1 MSWEVRT
8 MRSGTSFF
16 NGTLYRKAF
25 FRFWPI
31 WALYGTMWLLI
42 LPLRFLAEAMRG
54 SVRSDLTD
62 TEYLLQMAKDIPDML
77 SFGVFTALV
86 AGVVC
91 AMAVFSYLYSSRSAC
106 MMHALPARREALF
119 VSHYLAGLS
128 FLLLPHL
135 AVYAL
140 TVAVEAALGC
150 LELVPLTTWLLTQS
164 GVCLFF
170 YSFAVF
176 CAMFTGNLVALPVF
190 YGILNFLATILVRLV
205 ETVCSTFLY
214 GFEQFPSQVWD
225 ARAWLTPVRN
235 LTTAVSPEYQASPG
249 GGFTSILTGGIQS
262 PETVAVY
269 AAAGVLL
276 AAAALLVY
284 RARHIESA
292 KDVVAVKLVRP
303 VFKYG
308 FAFCTGLT
316 GGMAT
321 AAILL
326 QESGAGLTFWVVV
339 WGIIGYFAAE
349 MLLKKS
355 FRVLRAWKGGAALG
369 VVMLLLCLSVSLDWY
384 GFESRV
390 PAADQVESVSVY
402 GLEGVP
408 NDGATYG
415 PFSNNLE
422 LSDPDDIELVTQL
435 HQAAVQSEGLQD
447 DGRQPQPEQGWGDGY
462 VYLQLTYH
470 LSDGRTME
478 RRYTGLPIYEKDL
491 ETQGTFTWAANQ
503 LTTDR
508 DHAASLY
515 SFDQLDQGRLVEAF
529 LERVWN
535 TQRQEYETIYIDGSV
550 QALYDAVK
558 QDFAEGTIGVRYL
571 LEDSQERQDNTCV
584 TDLYFTVE
592 IPEDSSDQGPSSSAT
607 TYDWSITLT
616 PHASHTL
623 ALLRELGALDETHIA
638 PTYGEYLSDTETT
651 YDGYRNPDGSIPE
664 DLLYDAPDTR
674 TVS

>member
-54 SVRSDLTD
+54 SVRSDQSTL
-62 TEYLLQMAKDIPDML
+62 EYLQQIARDIPSAL
-77 SFGVFTALV
+77 PFGVTAAAV

-91 AMAVFSYLYSSRSAC
+91 AMAVFAYLYSSRSAC

-190 YGILNFLATILVRLV
+190 YGILNFLVMLVTSLV
-205 ETVCSTFLY
+205 VTVCRQFLY
-214 GFEQFPSQVWD
+214 GFYNFPS
-225 ARAWLTPVRN
+225 ALYAAAEWLTPALN
-235 LTTAVSPEYQASPG
+235 LYRAVVPTYTTDAVLVY
-249 GGFTSILTGGIQS
+249 S
-262 PETVAVY
+262 PETVGIY
-269 AAAGVLL
+269 AAAGVVL

-321 AAILL
+321 CSVLL
-326 QESGAGLTFWVVV
+326 LTGSLSLTVWVLV
-339 WGIIGYFAAE
+339 WSLIGYFAAE

-355 FRVLRAWKGGAALG
+355 FRVLKAWKGSVAMGA
-369 VVMLLLCLSVSLDWY
+369 VMLLLCLSVSLDWY
-384 GFESRV
+384 GFENRV
-390 PAADQVESVSVY
+390 PAADQVESVELW
-402 GLEGVP
+402 GL
-408 NDGATYG
+408 NGAPVDDAGSKLT
-415 PFSNNLE
+415 FT
-422 LSDPDDIELVTQL
+422 DPEDVALAIQL
-435 HQAAVQSEGLQD
+435 HQLAIQAE
-447 DGRQPQPEQGWGDGY
+447 PEANGESSGDCY
-462 VYLQLTYH
+462 THLYFTYT
-470 LSDGRTME
+470 LSDGRTFE
-478 RRYTGLPIYEKDL
+478 RAYTGLPLFESDL
-491 ETQGTFTWAANQ
+491 EQEGTLTWTANQ
-503 LTTDR
+503 ILSDR
-508 DHAASLY
+508 DNAAQMY
-515 SFDQLDQGRLVEAF
+515 GFDQIEKGRVVDAYLDM
-529 LERVWN
+529 VWN
-535 TQRQEYETIYIDGSV
+535 TQTQSYETVYIDGSA
-550 QALYDAVK
+550 QELYDAVK

-571 LEDSQERQDNTCV
+571 LEDSQERCDNTCV
-584 TDLYFTVE
+584 TDLYFVFMSQTSDDPSQ
-592 IPEDSSDQGPSSSAT
+592 PEDVPSS
-607 TYDWSITLT
+607 YEWHITLT
-616 PHASHTL
+616 PNASHTL
-623 ALLRELGALDETHIA
+623 ALLRELGTLDDTHIA

>member
-54 SVRSDLTD
+54 SVRSDQSTL
-62 TEYLLQMAKDIPDML
+62 EYLQQIARDIPSAL
-77 SFGVFTALV
+77 PFGVTAAAV

-140 TVAVEAALGC
+140 TLAVEASLSCLALG
-150 LELVPLTTWLLTQS
+150 PLTTWLLAQS
-164 GVCLFF
+164 GMCLFF

-190 YGILNFLATILVRLV
+190 YGILNFLATILVQLL
-205 ETVCSTFLY
+205 ETVCRQFLY
-214 GFEQFPSQVWD
+214 GFYNFPS
-225 ARAWLTPVRN
+225 ALYAAAEWLTPALN
-235 LTTAVSPEYQASPG
+235 LYRAVVPTYTTDAVLVY
-249 GGFTSILTGGIQS
+249 S
-262 PETVAVY
+262 PETVGIY
-269 AAAGVLL
+269 AAAGVVL

-292 KDVVAVKLVRP
+292 GDVVAVKLVRP

-355 FRVLRAWKGGAALG
+355 FRVLKAWKGSVALG
-369 VVMLLLCLSVSLDWY
+369 AVMLLLCLSVSLDWY

-390 PAADQVESVSVY
+390 PAADQVESVTVY

-571 LEDSQERQDNTCV
+571 LEDSQERQDNTCI

-607 TYDWSITLT
+607 AYDWSITLT

-623 ALLRELGALDETHIA
+623 ALLRELGALDDTHVA
-638 PTYGEYLSDTETT
+638 PTYGTYLNDTESL
-651 YDGYRNPDGSIPE
+651 YDTYRNPDGSLPE
-664 DLLYDAPDTR
+664 DILYDARYADGPTAVL
-674 TVS
+674 TSP

>member
-1 MSWEVRT
+1 

-54 SVRSDLTD
+54 SVRSDQSTL
-62 TEYLLQMAKDIPDML
+62 EYLQQIARDIPSAL
-77 SFGVFTALV
+77 PFGVTAAAV

-91 AMAVFSYLYSSRSAC
+91 AMAVFAYLYSSRSAC

-140 TVAVEAALGC
+140 TLAVEASLGC
-150 LELVPLTTWLLTQS
+150 LALGPLTTWLLVQS

-190 YGILNFLATILVRLV
+190 YGILNFLVMLVTSLV
-205 ETVCSTFLY
+205 VTVCRQFLY
-214 GFEQFPSQVWD
+214 GFYNFPS
-225 ARAWLTPVRN
+225 ALYAAAEWLTPALN
-235 LTTAVSPEYQASPG
+235 LYRAVVPTYTTDAVLVY
-249 GGFTSILTGGIQS
+249 S
-262 PETVAVY
+262 PETVGIY
-269 AAAGVLL
+269 AAAGVVL

-390 PAADQVESVSVY
+390 PAADQVESVELW
-402 GLEGVP
+402 GL
-408 NDGATYG
+408 NGAPVDDAGSKLT
-415 PFSNNLE
+415 FT
-422 LSDPDDIELVTQL
+422 DPEDVALAIQL
-435 HQAAVQSEGLQD
+435 HQLAIQAE
-447 DGRQPQPEQGWGDGY
+447 PEANGESSGDCY
-462 VYLQLTYH
+462 THLYFTYT
-470 LSDGRTME
+470 LSDGRTFE
-478 RRYTGLPIYEKDL
+478 RAYTGLPLFESDL
-491 ETQGTFTWAANQ
+491 EQEGTLTWTANQ
-503 LTTDR
+503 ILSDR
-508 DHAASLY
+508 DNAAQMY
-515 SFDQLDQGRLVEAF
+515 GFDQIEKGRVVDAYLDM
-529 LERVWN
+529 VWN
-535 TQRQEYETIYIDGSV
+535 TQTQSYETVYIDGSA
-550 QALYDAVK
+550 QELYDAVK

-571 LEDSQERQDNTCV
+571 LEDSQERCDNTCV
-584 TDLYFTVE
+584 TDLYFAFMSQTSDDPSQ
-592 IPEDSSDQGPSSSAT
+592 PEDVPSS
-607 TYDWSITLT
+607 YEWHITLT
-616 PHASHTL
+616 PNASHTL

>member
-16 NGTLYRKAF
+16 NGTLFRKAF

-54 SVRSDLTD
+54 SVRSDQSTL
-62 TEYLLQMAKDIPDML
+62 EYLQQIARDIPSAL
-77 SFGVFTALV
+77 PFGVAAAAV

-140 TVAVEAALGC
+140 TLAVEASLSCLALG
-150 LELVPLTTWLLTQS
+150 PLTTWLLAQS
-164 GVCLFF
+164 GMCLFF

-190 YGILNFLATILVRLV
+190 YGILNFLATILVQLL
-205 ETVCSTFLY
+205 ETVCRQFLY
-214 GFEQFPSQVWD
+214 GFYNFPS
-225 ARAWLTPVRN
+225 ALYAAAEWLTPALN
-235 LTTAVSPEYQASPG
+235 LYRAVVPTYTTDAVLVY
-249 GGFTSILTGGIQS
+249 S
-262 PETVAVY
+262 PETVGIY
-269 AAAGVLL
+269 AAAGVVL

-292 KDVVAVKLVRP
+292 GDVVAVKLVRP

-355 FRVLRAWKGGAALG
+355 FRVLKAWKGSVALG
-369 VVMLLLCLSVSLDWY
+369 AVMLLLCLSVSLDWY
-384 GFESRV
+384 GFENRV
-390 PAADQVESVSVY
+390 PAAGQVESVELW
-402 GLEGVP
+402 GL
-408 NDGATYG
+408 NGAPVDDAGSKLT
-415 PFSNNLE
+415 FT
-422 LSDPDDIELVTQL
+422 DPEDVALAIQL
-435 HQAAVQSEGLQD
+435 HQLAIQAE
-447 DGRQPQPEQGWGDGY
+447 PEANGESSGDCY
-462 VYLQLTYH
+462 THLYFTYTLT
-470 LSDGRTME
+470 DGRTFE
-478 RRYTGLPIYEKDL
+478 RAYTGLPLFESDL
-491 ETQGTFTWAANQ
+491 EQEGTLTWTANQ
-503 LTTDR
+503 ILSDR
-508 DHAASLY
+508 DNAAQMY
-515 SFDQLDQGRLVEAF
+515 GFDQIEKGRVVDAYLDM
-529 LERVWN
+529 VWN
-535 TQRQEYETIYIDGSV
+535 TQTQSYETVYIDGSA
-550 QALYDAVK
+550 QELYDAVK

-571 LEDSQERQDNTCV
+571 LEDSQERCDNTCV
-584 TDLYFTVE
+584 TDLYFAFMSQTSDDPSQ
-592 IPEDSSDQGPSSSAT
+592 PEDVPSS
-607 TYDWSITLT
+607 YEWHITLT
-616 PHASHTL
+616 PNASHTL
-623 ALLRELGALDETHIA
+623 ALLRELGTLDETHIA

>member
-16 NGTLYRKAF
+16 NGTLFRKAF

-54 SVRSDLTD
+54 SVRSDQSTL
-62 TEYLLQMAKDIPDML
+62 EYLQQIARDIPSAL
-77 SFGVFTALV
+77 PFGVTAAAV

-91 AMAVFSYLYSSRSAC
+91 AMAVFAYLYSSRSAC

-140 TVAVEAALGC
+140 TLAVEASLGC
-150 LELVPLTTWLLTQS
+150 LALGPLTTWLLVQS

-190 YGILNFLATILVRLV
+190 YGILNFLVMLVTSLV
-205 ETVCSTFLY
+205 VTVCRQFLY
-214 GFEQFPSQVWD
+214 GYYNVPS
-225 ARAWLTPVRN
+225 ALYAAAEWLTPALN
-235 LTTAVSPEYQASPG
+235 LYRAVVPTYTTDAVLVY
-249 GGFTSILTGGIQS
+249 S
-262 PETVAVY
+262 PETVGIY
-269 AAAGVLL
+269 AAAGVVL

-292 KDVVAVKLVRP
+292 GDVVAVKLVRP

-321 AAILL
+321 CSVLL
-326 QESGAGLTFWVVV
+326 LTGSLSLTVWVLV
-339 WGIIGYFAAE
+339 WSLIGYFAAE

-355 FRVLRAWKGGAALG
+355 FRVLKAWKGSVALG
-369 VVMLLLCLSVSLDWY
+369 AVMLLLCLSVSLDWY
-384 GFESRV
+384 GFENRV
-390 PAADQVESVSVY
+390 PAADQVESVELW
-402 GLEGVP
+402 GL
-408 NDGATYG
+408 NGAPVDDAGSKLT
-415 PFSNNLE
+415 FT
-422 LSDPDDIELVTQL
+422 DPEDVALAIQL
-435 HQAAVQSEGLQD
+435 HQLAIQAE
-447 DGRQPQPEQGWGDGY
+447 PEANGESSGDCY
-462 VYLQLTYH
+462 THLYFTYTLT
-470 LSDGRTME
+470 DGRTFE
-478 RRYTGLPIYEKDL
+478 RAYTGLPLFESDL
-491 ETQGTFTWAANQ
+491 EQEGTLTWTANQ
-503 LTTDR
+503 ILSDQ
-508 DHAASLY
+508 DNAAQMY
-515 SFDQLDQGRLVEAF
+515 GFDQIEKSRVVDAYLDM
-529 LERVWN
+529 VWN
-535 TQRQEYETIYIDGSV
+535 TQTQSYETVYIDGSA
-550 QALYDAVK
+550 QELYDAVK

-571 LEDSQERQDNTCV
+571 LEDSQERCDNTCV
-584 TDLYFTVE
+584 TDLYFVFMSQT
-592 IPEDSSDQGPSSSAT
+592 SDDPSQQENASSSSE
-607 TYDWSITLT
+607 WCITLT
-616 PHASHTL
+616 PSASHTL

>member
-77 SFGVFTALV
+77 SFGVLTALV

-249 GGFTSILTGGIQS
+249 GGFTSILT
-262 PETVAVY
+262 
-269 AAAGVLL
+269 
-276 AAAALLVY
+276 
-284 RARHIESA
+284 RR
-292 KDVVAVKLVRP
+292 
-303 VFKYG
+303 
-308 FAFCTGLT
+308 
-316 GGMAT
+316 
-321 AAILL
+321 L
-326 QESGAGLTFWVVV
+326 QA
-339 WGIIGYFAAE
+339 
-349 MLLKKS
+349 
-355 FRVLRAWKGGAALG
+355 GAA
-369 VVMLLLCLSVSLDWY
+369 
-384 GFESRV
+384 FV
-390 PAADQVESVSVY
+390 PA
-402 GLEGVP
+402 
-408 NDGATYG
+408 
-415 PFSNNLE
+415 
-422 LSDPDDIELVTQL
+422 
-435 HQAAVQSEGLQD
+435 
-447 DGRQPQPEQGWGDGY
+447 
-462 VYLQLTYH
+462 
-470 LSDGRTME
+470 
-478 RRYTGLPIYEKDL
+478 
-491 ETQGTFTWAANQ
+491 
-503 LTTDR
+503 
-508 DHAASLY
+508 
-515 SFDQLDQGRLVEAF
+515 
-529 LERVWN
+529 
-535 TQRQEYETIYIDGSV
+535 
-550 QALYDAVK
+550 
-558 QDFAEGTIGVRYL
+558 
-571 LEDSQERQDNTCV
+571 
-584 TDLYFTVE
+584 
-592 IPEDSSDQGPSSSAT
+592 
-607 TYDWSITLT
+607 
-616 PHASHTL
+616 
-623 ALLRELGALDETHIA
+623 
-638 PTYGEYLSDTETT
+638 
-651 YDGYRNPDGSIPE
+651 
-664 DLLYDAPDTR
+664 
-674 TVS
+674 